1 MKIAY
6 FIPYIAK
13 SGPVS
18 VVYSLAQNLSK
29 EHEIDIF
36 YFKDINRFDFLLPTK
51 RISLFDK
58 IDFDKYD
65 ILHSHGIV
73 PDSYLW
79 WHRGS
84 IKRAKSIT
92 TLHNY
97 VKEDSRYSYNHIKG
111 YLLPKVWNLVTSRHD
126 GVVTLS
132 KDAIEYYREFW
143 YNKNLFY
150 VYNGIP
156 KNIDHHIEYID
167 IDDKEVKIGTIGS
180 SNISRVKGFDQVVR
194 AMVMLPNCTLYI
206 AGEGRES
213 ELLREMAEELGVE
226 DRVNFVGFQESISD
240 FIDSMDIF
248 VVPSRSDGFPLAL
261 QEIVRGRRVVVC
273 SDIAIFRE
281 IFDSSEVVYFE
292 LDDIDDL
299 VDSIKSAI
307 SNSVALSTRAYQKF
321 IENYTA
327 DSMAQNYLNIYKN
340 ITRLA

>member
-18 VVYSLAQNLSK
+18 VVYSLAQRLSR

-51 RISLFDK
+51 RISLFEY

-65 ILHSHGIV
+65 ILHSHGVV

-79 WHRGS
+79 WHSSS
-84 IKRAKSIT
+84 ITRAKSIT

-97 VKEDSRYSYNHIKG
+97 VKEDSRYRYGPIKAH
-111 YLLPKVWNLVTSRHD
+111 LLPKVWNLVTSKHD

-132 KDAIEYYREFW
+132 KDAIEYYRKFW

-156 KNIDHHIEYID
+156 KDVERDIEYID
-167 IDDKEVKIGTIGS
+167 IDESEVKIGAIGS
-180 SNISRVKGFDQVVR
+180 SDTSRVKGFDQAIR
-194 AMVMLPNCTLYI
+194 AIAKLSNCTLYI
-206 AGEGRES
+206 AGDGREI
-213 ELLREMAEELGVE
+213 EELREMAEDLGVE
-226 DRVNFVGFQESISD
+226 DRVNFVGFQDDISS
-240 FIDSMDIF
+240 FVDSMDMFI
-248 VVPSRSDGFPLAL
+248 VPSRSDGFPLAL
-261 QEIVRGRRVVVC
+261 QEIVRGKRVVVC
-273 SDIAIFRE
+273 SDIPIFRE
-281 IFDSSEVVYFE
+281 IFDSSEVVYFK

-299 VDSIKSAI
+299 VDGIERAI
-307 SNSVALSTRAYQKF
+307 SSSIELSTRAYRRF
-321 IENYTA
+321 LDSYTVE
-327 DSMAQNYLNIYKN
+327 SMSMNYLNIYKN
-340 ITRLA
+340 ITRLV